1 LLKQRIITALLL
13 VPLVLGALFFLPL
26 KFFALLAAL
35 VFLLASREWSAF
47 VTAQPQQWLPLVFCL
62 LLGASLF
69 WVPVEQLW
77 IPQLHPLVMGVL
89 WTAVSWWLLGLLL
102 VLRYPQSARLWR
114 ESIWLKSLF
123 GLVTLVPFFWSLV
136 AIRGY
141 NFYHDPMMGAWIL
154 LFVMGLVWAADSG
167 AYFFGK
173 AFGKHKLAP
182 AVSPGKTIEGMLG
195 GVYRQPAGHR
205 RDLVHG
211 LRACQDGHRAALFSA
226 GGAGL
231 RARRSGRE
239 HVQAGSRHQGFR
251 HPVAGP
257 WGHSRSHRQ
266 PDGGAARLPAQLP
279 VARSGVLMFRALM
292 MGVLLHQ
299 SVTQSGVLM
308 QNLVILGASGSIG
321 QSTLKVLRTTPGA
334 GRCWR

>member
-35 VFLLASREWSAF
+35 VFLLASREWSGF
-47 VTAQPQQWLPLVFCL
+47 VSAQPKQWLPLVFCL

-69 WVPVEQLW
+69 LLPVEQLW
-77 IPQLHPLVMGVL
+77 TPHLNPLVMGVL
-89 WTAVSWWLLGLLL
+89 WTACSWWLLGLLL
-102 VLRYPQSARLWR
+102 VLRYPQSAKLWK

-141 NFYHDPMMGAWIL
+141 NFYHDPMMGSWIL

-182 AVSPGKTIEGMLG
+182 AVSPGKTIEGMFGGLFTASLLAVAVTWFMDFVPAKMAIVLFCSLLAVLASVLG
-195 GVYRQPAGHR
+195 DLTESMFKREAGIK
-205 RDLVHG
+205 DSGTLLPGHG
-211 LRACQDGHRAALFSA
+211 GILDRIDSLTAAL
-226 GGAGL
+226 
-231 RARRSGRE
+231 
-239 HVQAGSRHQGFR
+239 
-251 HPVAGP
+251 PV
-257 WGHSRSHRQ
+257 
-266 PDGGAARLPAQLP
+266 
-279 VARSGVLMFRALM
+279 F
-292 MGVLLHQ
+292 LLSYLLLSQ
-299 SVTQSGVLM
+299 EF
-308 QNLVILGASGSIG
+308 
-321 QSTLKVLRTTPGA
+321 
-334 GRCWR
+334 

>member
-1 LLKQRIITALLL
+1 M
-13 VPLVLGALFFLPL
+13 

-35 VFLLASREWSAF
+35 VFLLASREWSGF
-47 VTAQPQQWLPLVFCL
+47 VSAQPQQWLPLVFCL

-69 WVPVEQLW
+69 WLPVDQLW
-77 IPQLHPLVMGVL
+77 TPHLHPLVIGVL

-102 VLRYPQSARLWR
+102 VLRYPRSARLWK

-182 AVSPGKTIEGMLG
+182 AVSPGKTIEGMCGGLFTASLLAVGVTWFMGFVPAKMAIVLFCSLLAVLASVLG
-195 GVYRQPAGHR
+195 DLTESMFKREAGIK
-205 RDLVHG
+205 DSGTLLPGHG
-211 LRACQDGHRAALFSA
+211 GILDRIDSLTAAL
-226 GGAGL
+226 
-231 RARRSGRE
+231 
-239 HVQAGSRHQGFR
+239 
-251 HPVAGP
+251 PV
-257 WGHSRSHRQ
+257 
-266 PDGGAARLPAQLP
+266 
-279 VARSGVLMFRALM
+279 F
-292 MGVLLHQ
+292 LLSYLLLSQ
-299 SVTQSGVLM
+299 EF
-308 QNLVILGASGSIG
+308 
-321 QSTLKVLRTTPGA
+321 
-334 GRCWR
+334 

>member
-1 LLKQRIITALLL
+1 MLKQRIITALLL

-47 VTAQPQQWLPLVFCL
+47 VSVQPQQWLPLVFCL

-89 WTAVSWWLLGLLL
+89 WTAISWWLLGLLL
-102 VLRYPQSARLWR
+102 VLRYPRSARLWK
-114 ESIWLKSLF
+114 ESVWLKSLF

-195 GVYRQPAGHR
+195 GLFTASLLAIGVTWFMGFVPAKMGTVLLCSLLAVLASVLG
-205 RDLVHG
+205 DL
-211 LRACQDGHRAALFSA
+211 A
-226 GGAGL
+226 
-231 RARRSGRE
+231 E

-292 MGVLLHQ
+292 
-299 SVTQSGVLM
+299 
-308 QNLVILGASGSIG
+308 IPGASRSISLLPN
-321 QSTLKVLRTTPGA
+321 QES
-334 GRCWR
+334 

>member
-1 LLKQRIITALLL
+1 MLKQRIITALLL

-89 WTAVSWWLLGLLL
+89 WTAVSWWLLG
-102 VLRYPQSARLWR
+102 R

-195 GVYRQPAGHR
+195 GLFTASLLAIGVTWFMGFVPAKMGTVLLCSLLAVLASVLGDLAESMFKREAGIKDSGTLLPGHGGILDR
-205 RDLVHG
+205 IDSLT
-211 LRACQDGHRAALFSA
+211 AAL
-226 GGAGL
+226 
-231 RARRSGRE
+231 
-239 HVQAGSRHQGFR
+239 
-251 HPVAGP
+251 PVFLLSYLLLGP
-257 WGHSRSHRQ
+257 E
-266 PDGGAARLPAQLP
+266 
-279 VARSGVLMFRALM
+279 F
-292 MGVLLHQ
+292 
-299 SVTQSGVLM
+299 
-308 QNLVILGASGSIG
+308 
-321 QSTLKVLRTTPGA
+321 
-334 GRCWR
+334 